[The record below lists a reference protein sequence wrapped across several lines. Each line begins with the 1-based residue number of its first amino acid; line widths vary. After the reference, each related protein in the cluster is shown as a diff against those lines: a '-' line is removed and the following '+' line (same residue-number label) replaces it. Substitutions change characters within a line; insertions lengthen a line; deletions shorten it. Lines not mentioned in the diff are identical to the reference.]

1 MRFCGKIG
9 YGESAETA
17 PGVHTNVIVEERTY
31 RGDVVRDI
39 KRDEPGQNLNDDLVV
54 NNSISIVADKYA
66 REHYFLIKYVEWE
79 GVRWTVSAVE
89 VKPPRL
95 LLSIGRVYNGPTP

>member
-9 YGESAETA
+9 YGESTETA
-17 PGVHTNVIVEERTY
+17 PGVHENLIEERTY

-39 KRDEPGQNLNDDLVV
+39 KRDEPGQNLNDDLVI
-54 NNSISIVADKYA
+54 NNSISIVADRYA
-66 REHYFLIKYVEWE
+66 NEHYHLIKYVEWQ
-79 GVRWTVSAVE
+79 GHRWTVSAVE